1 MKKLKPHAV
10 DWAQIDRFLAS
21 AYKKLASAHKILAFD
36 EEACLQQAYE
46 AMLKT
51 SLGFMFS
58 HGFRAR
64 SQPGHHIAIIEFV
77 RTRIDKKHSGLLTV
91 FDRLRRKRN
100 LALYDD
106 TGFVSRHDAEQAL
119 EAAGNYL
126 NVIRADIAA
135 RRPCAE
141 TTPSPKNC
149 IEDFSKKQRS

>member
-1 MKKLKPHAV
+1 VKKLKPHRV
-10 DWAQIDRFLAS
+10 DWAQIERFLQSAERKLAS
-21 AYKKLASAHKILAFD
+21 AYKILAFD

-46 AMLKT
+46 AMLKA

-77 RTRIDKKHSGLLTV
+77 RARIHKKHAGLNTV

-106 TGFVSRHDAEQAL
+106 TGFVSHHDAEQAL
-119 EAAGNYL
+119 ETARNYL
-126 NVIRADIAA
+126 GVIRTDIAT
-135 RRPCAE
+135 RKP
-141 TTPSPKNC
+141 
-149 IEDFSKKQRS
+149 

>member
-21 AYKKLASAHKILAFD
+21 ADKKLAAARKILAFD

-46 AMLKT
+46 AMLKA

-58 HGFRAR
+58 HGFRVR

-77 RTRIDKKHSGLLTV
+77 RTRIGKKHAGLLIV

-106 TGFVSRHDAEQAL
+106 TGFVSQRDAQQAL
-119 EAAGNYL
+119 QAASDYL
-126 NVIRADIAA
+126 AVVRADIIA
-135 RRPCAE
+135 RKP
-141 TTPSPKNC
+141 
-149 IEDFSKKQRS
+149 

>member
-1 MKKLKPHAV
+1 MKKLKPHTV
-10 DWAQIDRFLAS
+10 DWAQIERFLAS
-21 AYKKLASAHKILAFD
+21 ADKKLASAHRILTFD
-36 EEACLQQAYE
+36 EEASLQQAYE
-46 AMLKT
+46 AMLKA

-77 RTRIDKKHSGLLTV
+77 RSRLDKKHSGLLTV

-106 TGFVSRHDAEQAL
+106 TGFVSRYDAEQAL

-126 NVIRADIAA
+126 NVVRADIAA
-135 RRPCAE
+135 RRP
-141 TTPSPKNC
+141 
-149 IEDFSKKQRS
+149 